1 MQLGEYT
8 LPSLPDARWPHV
20 RLKRRSEHLRL
31 RPFSLEER
39 VWISSMEVVT
49 RDSVTEA
56 VGQPQHFCTTQW
68 SVVLSS
74 AGHTRK
80 ADEAL
85 GQLCRIYWRPIFAF
99 ICRRGHNVSDA
110 QDLTQEFFVRLLNGN
125 LLSKA
130 DPTRGRF
137 RSLLLKALQNFLID
151 AHAKRS
157 AQKRGGLKQFVSWDD
172 WITEAPSHLSLPAE
186 AIVCWPAE
194 RLFDARWAATIAE
207 QALRRLR
214 EECEARGRGRV
225 FDTLRTTLATD
236 RDDTRYAQLS
246 AELRVP
252 ESMARRLI
260 HQLRQRYRTLLRQEV
275 ARTVTTEE
283 ELEDEIRY
291 LCTMLASN
299 DH

>member
-1 MQLGEYT
+1 M
-8 LPSLPDARWPHV
+8 
-20 RLKRRSEHLRL
+20 
-31 RPFSLEER
+31 
-39 VWISSMEVVT
+39 VT
-49 RDSVTEA
+49 PNSAAEA
-56 VGQPQHFCTTQW
+56 AGQPQRFCTTQW

-74 AGHTRK
+74 AGQNSN

-110 QDLTQEFFVRLLNGN
+110 QDLTQEFFMRLLNGN

-130 DPTRGRF
+130 DPSRGRF
-137 RSLLLKALQNFLID
+137 RSLLLRSLQNFLID
-151 AHAKRS
+151 AHAKQS
-157 AQKRGGLKQFVSWDD
+157 AQKRGGEKQFVSWDD

-186 AIVCWPAE
+186 AIETWPAE

-225 FDTLRTTLATD
+225 FDTLRRALATD
-236 RDDTRYAQLS
+236 RDDVRYSGLS

-252 ESMARRLI
+252 ESMVKRLV
-260 HQLRQRYRTLLRQEV
+260 HQLRQRYRTLLREEV
-275 ARTVTTEE
+275 SRTVTTEE
-283 ELEDEIRY
+283 ELDDEIRY

-299 DH
+299 NQ